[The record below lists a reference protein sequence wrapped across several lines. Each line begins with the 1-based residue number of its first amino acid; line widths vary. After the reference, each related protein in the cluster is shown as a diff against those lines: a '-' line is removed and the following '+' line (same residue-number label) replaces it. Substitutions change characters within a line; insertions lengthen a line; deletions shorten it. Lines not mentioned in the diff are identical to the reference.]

1 MGVIRAHITS
11 TRLHLT
17 QNVSVSISI
26 DVYSLYP
33 TPKNASDDISLY
45 PFVYT
50 YLWLRACIGVYVY
63 VLFLMSFKACLV
75 DITSVLNQ
83 NLKSD
88 LINFF
93 QNVPC
98 AVNIYSYA
106 YIIRVLECMQ
116 YAFPY
121 TSKSTNICIHPCTY
135 RCRISVISNPFL
147 ICFWICVHPR
157 VCVRA
162 CIYHVYLNGYQY
174 ACMHFCIHRKTDI
187 SKQNWDIVFE
197 CMRTCMYIYS
207 MYPHANIDAPLCM
220 CRYRFFLYNQLFA
233 SGLNLTLDTIS
244 FEFCFNPKI
253 FIRYEYFVCGNFL
266 FSYVTYKE
274 DRLI

>member
-1 MGVIRAHITS
+1 
-11 TRLHLT
+11 
-17 QNVSVSISI
+17 
-26 DVYSLYP
+26 
-33 TPKNASDDISLY
+33 
-45 PFVYT
+45 
-50 YLWLRACIGVYVY
+50 
-63 VLFLMSFKACLV
+63 
-75 DITSVLNQ
+75 
-83 NLKSD
+83 
-88 LINFF
+88 
-93 QNVPC
+93 
-98 AVNIYSYA
+98 
-106 YIIRVLECMQ
+106 MQ

-197 CMRTCMYIYS
+197 CMRTSMYIYS